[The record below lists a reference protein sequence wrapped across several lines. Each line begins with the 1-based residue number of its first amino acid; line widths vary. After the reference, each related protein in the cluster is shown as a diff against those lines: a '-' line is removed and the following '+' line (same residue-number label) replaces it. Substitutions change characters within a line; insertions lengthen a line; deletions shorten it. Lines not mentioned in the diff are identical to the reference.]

1 MDLGLLAGV
10 ASRVGAAAESQPRAT
25 GERLALGTRLLLPLL
40 QSSAP
45 SQLAS
50 DIRAAVA
57 GRDSVMLL
65 LPPAASQ
72 SAARIE
78 VGGRQFALPAAL
90 RDALLAALGGPA
102 AAAAASGAA
111 PASSASSA
119 ASAAAADATRAWAV
133 AAQTTAAAAVTAAG
147 SGAPRAVQRARD
159 DAPPPALRFTPPL
172 FEPVAA
178 PRPIEA
184 AAERLRHHVERSG
197 LFFESH
203 VAQWARGE
211 RSDQELRTELRA
223 DALRLSPAAAGESA
237 QRVAAQVA
245 LLQDG
250 QMRLEGSAWPGQPMT
265 LTVQREQDTAAEGGQ
280 EARGP
285 VFSAH
290 LSFDLPN
297 LGPVEVRLRL
307 AGSAISAQVGSNDAQ
322 TLAPALTDL
331 AEQLAARGLRPV
343 MLQSLPAGELQ

>member
-1 MDLGLLAGV
+1 
-10 ASRVGAAAESQPRAT
+10 
-25 GERLALGTRLLLPLL
+25 
-40 QSSAP
+40 
-45 SQLAS
+45 
-50 DIRAAVA
+50 
-57 GRDSVMLL
+57 MLL

-90 RDALLAALGGPA
+90 RDALLAALGGQA
-102 AAAAASGAA
+102 SAAAASA
-111 PASSASSA
+111 PSPASAASSA
-119 ASAAAADATRAWAV
+119 AAAADATRAWAV

-178 PRPIEA
+178 LRPIEA

-211 RSDQELRTELRA
+211 RSDQELRAELRT

-245 LLQDG
+245 LLQDD
-250 QMRLEGSAWPGQPMT
+250 QMRFEGTAWPGQPMT
-265 LTVQREQDTAAEGGQ
+265 LTVRREQDTAAEGGSDGP
-280 EARGP
+280 GP
-285 VFSAH
+285 VFSAE
-290 LSFDLPN
+290 LCFDLPN

-307 AGSAISAQVGSNDAQ
+307 AGGAISAQVASNDAQ
-322 TLAPALTDL
+322 KLAPALSDL

-343 MLQSLPAGELQ
+343 MLQSLPAEELH